1 MAVVFESL
9 IKVDEKGKWFIEL
22 TDTVDGRMAVCHDLN
37 EYSQKVEDFGGDY
50 GGNIDEVKWIKDEN
64 VPEHAMDELRVKMAE
79 HRTEIEENTG
89 ETITPFAEEE
99 K

>member
-9 IKVDEKGKWFIEL
+9 IKVDAENKWFIEL
-22 TDTVDGRMAVCHDLN
+22 TDTVDGRIALCHDLD

-50 GGNIDEVKWIKDEN
+50 GGNIDEVKWAKDDN
-64 VPEHAMDELRVKMAE
+64 VPPHIMDEIRLEMSKHQE
-79 HRTEIEENTG
+79 DIEKSKKDYT
-89 ETITPFAEEE
+89 